1 MTVLPPNWRAI
12 ARLLPACG
20 AILLGLVLAAC
31 VPESNNPVGDPANAV
46 HDSDLYGLWQADWED
61 GRLFLHVF
69 DAGQGMVDVYTINHK
84 KDGGG
89 EADHYQGFISTV
101 GKRRIVNLQMADSS
115 GEDSGGAA
123 TYVFVAYQM
132 ETPGK
137 LDVHFID
144 DKVFIA
150 AVAAGKLKGQV
161 TGEGEGQTVL
171 LSDDGPKIA
180 DFMAQQDDATLY
192 GKDIL
197 FRRVY
202 PAASN

>member
-1 MTVLPPNWRAI
+1 MGAI

-20 AILLGLVLAAC
+20 AILLGLTLGAC

-46 HDSDLYGLWQADWED
+46 HDSDLYGLWGADWED

-69 DAGQGMVDVYTINHK
+69 DGGQGMVDVYTVNHK

-101 GKRRIVNLQMADSS
+101 GKRRIVNLQLVDSN
-115 GEDSGGAA
+115 GEDTGGAA

-132 ETPGK
+132 ESPGK
-137 LDVHFID
+137 LAVHFID
-144 DKVFIA
+144 DKAFIA

-161 TGEGEGQTVL
+161 TGEGADQTVL
-171 LSDDGPKIA
+171 LTDESAKIA
-180 DFMAQQDDATLY
+180 DFIAQQDDVTLY
-192 GKDIL
+192 GKGIL
-197 FRRVY
+197 FQRLY
-202 PAASN
+202 PTASN